1 MGWVVFLF
9 GCFVTIPVGWFLFT
23 RTRGDRFLTAIG
35 LVLLPPTIWS
45 AGLGLQIGPC
55 DTPKCVTNQQ
65 QNLLIFAAI
74 GLVVLI
80 AALVAVATRR
90 AIPGALMLVLAC
102 VLNMVATWKVD
113 RVTTIMFAILGAA
126 VVAYFALSLLPNRAE
141 ASSTAV

>member
-9 GCFVTIPVGWFLFT
+9 GCFVTIPAGWFLFT
-23 RTRGDRFLTAIG
+23 RTRSDRFLTALG

-55 DTPKCVTNQQ
+55 DTPTCVTQKQQ
-65 QNLLIFAAI
+65 DLLIFAVA

-80 AALVAVATRR
+80 GALVLLALRR
-90 AIPGALMLVLAC
+90 AIPGAVLIVLTC

-113 RVTTIMFAILGAA
+113 KVTTIMFGLLAAAA
-126 VVAYFALSLLPNRAE
+126 VAYLALSLVPNRTE
-141 ASSTAV
+141 PAV

>member
-9 GCFVTIPVGWFLFT
+9 GCFVTIPAGWFLFT
-23 RTRGDRFLTAIG
+23 RTRSDRFLTALG

-55 DTPKCVTNQQ
+55 DTPTCVTQKQQ
-65 QNLLIFAAI
+65 DLLIFAVA

-80 AALVAVATRR
+80 GALVLLGLRR
-90 AIPGALMLVLAC
+90 AIPGAVLIVLTC

-113 RVTTIMFAILGAA
+113 KVTTIMFGLLAAAA
-126 VVAYFALSLLPNRAE
+126 VAYLALSLVPNRTE
-141 ASSTAV
+141 PAV